1 MFLLYHNRMVTPHN
15 IYIHVPFCAS
25 KCNYCAFFSRACAT
39 PNWDAY
45 ADGIIRE
52 IQYWA
57 EILGHINVPTVF
69 FGGGTPSLMP
79 VGIFQ
84 KIMDALRSAFNLDS
98 QCEITLESN
107 PGTIDATKLD
117 EFIQSGVT
125 RISIGV
131 QSFDDEK
138 LKFLGRRHDAA
149 TARKFLDLAMA
160 RGVRVSA
167 DFIYGLPGDNVRD
180 MVQLCRDINSIGLP
194 HCSLYELSI
203 EPGTPFATMNLQM
216 PTNDEMANMYNA
228 ISDNLN
234 IPRYEV
240 SNYATP
246 GNECLHNLYI
256 WDGAP
261 YIGIGRGAAGRVLV
275 DGAWYEQLGAGAGL
289 KKISNEVRAIE
300 RVITGMRTIR
310 GVALDTD
317 TKKVINMDYVN
328 SHPDLL
334 RCTSDN
340 RISATRNG
348 MLILDNVI
356 CDMIKE
362 APNAA

>member
-1 MFLLYHNRMVTPHN
+1 MSCLS
-15 IYIHVPFCAS
+15 C
-25 KCNYCAFFSRACAT
+25 
-39 PNWDAY
+39 
-45 ADGIIRE
+45 
-52 IQYWA
+52 
-57 EILGHINVPTVF
+57 
-69 FGGGTPSLMP
+69 SL
-79 VGIFQ
+79 
-84 KIMDALRSAFNLDS
+84 NLDS
-98 QCEITLESN
+98 RCEITLESN

-117 EFIQSGVT
+117 EFIKSGVT

-167 DFIYGLPGDNVRD
+167 DFIYGLPGDDVRD
-180 MVQLCRDINSIGLP
+180 VVQLCHDINSIGLQ

-203 EPGTPFATMNLQM
+203 EAGTPFATMNLQM

-228 ISDNLN
+228 IADNLN

-240 SNYATP
+240 SNYATS

-261 YIGIGRGAAGRVLV
+261 YIGIGRGAAGRVLIGGV
-275 DGAWYEQLGAGAGL
+275 WYEQMGAGARFE
-289 KKISNEVRAIE
+289 KISNKSRAVE

-340 RISATRNG
+340 RVSATRDG
-348 MLILDNVI
+348 MLILDNII